1 MGKNAYLCRVKNVA
15 MLKLIFSPYYD
26 GECYEG
32 NPHKNQCVL
41 GTKYVG
47 PLGLLDELELRS
59 GLTGRY
65 SDDFKRAIL
74 YARAIKKAIA
84 GNNNLFFA
92 KSFDKDKIRTA
103 YVVLGWRDALVKAG
117 WNKTITGSSRL
128 DGLAAVEAYFTE
140 KGEADRWRTLLEL
153 SQNSALLDKTDS
165 IEVACKKEH
174 LEPLYRQLF
183 DSMEKNGCTIRYAPM
198 NIADN
203 LHQKAQVLSFK
214 NDLEMSE
221 WLAQQKLGDNDVVVC
236 DDASILNLN
245 LSLEGKPQFGDESNA
260 IGAVMQIFTL
270 GLQLFNKPLDLNTL
284 LAYLQL
290 PATPLTSLYVKR
302 KKEDGLDYYRSLRRV
317 LFEQLLED
325 NGIGTKW
332 NALIDE
338 AVYDY
343 DGNDMSK
350 SPLRAKVLLFINQWT
365 RVEVIG
371 GKCTVEKKI
380 VVEFLEAMKK
390 WAKKNLYDESK
401 ALQFNAVADNCD
413 TMNMILEDEPDVIN
427 TNDLLLW
434 TSQITRP
441 VTLLNQPARVG
452 CFNVTR
458 TIADIQTAPDILYW
472 ACTTPQYNFKHDLEF
487 LSPNEISI
495 LEQNGIEAPSRETV
509 LKVRREVMLAV
520 LSKVKNQILM
530 LECDIIG
537 GDVPVEDPV
546 ATELRLTG
554 NLDIK
559 PEDPD
564 LKGWEQNKV
573 MSNPTKQG
581 EYKVGPSVFE
591 LLDTEK
597 EKGGLKRKMESY
609 SSLDELIQRPF
620 DYVMDYILGLR
631 QYGTAAMADM
641 DTVKGNVA
649 HAYME
654 TLTENGN
661 GLIAD
666 MKKLHNTDFEKQINL
681 LAETQGAILLLEEN
695 ELEFRRFKNLLK
707 KSVDTLLD
715 IIDQNQLT
723 IVGAEQYYEAE
734 VPTIG
739 KMNARIDYV
748 LADSNGNYVIVDF
761 KWNESTTY
769 QKKLAQNDAIQ
780 LSVYKM
786 VMEKCLKDNKD
797 EHKVVFMGY
806 YALPRHTLYTVYNN
820 LSHKNIEVVVPENN
834 NDLMQ
839 LAANSYSYRINQ
851 IKSGMIEEGENL
863 ELANLQY
870 VKDTLSKQL
879 YPLRGDY
886 YDNTLKATSYGNKNI
901 VLKGGLE

>member
-1 MGKNAYLCRVKNVA
+1 

-26 GECYEG
+26 GNCYAG
-32 NPHKNQCVL
+32 DPDKNQCVL

-47 PLGLLDELELRS
+47 PLGLLDELELRV
-59 GLTGRY
+59 GLTGRCF
-65 SDDFKRAIL
+65 DDFQRTIL

-84 GNNNLFFA
+84 GNKDLFFA

-128 DGLAAVEAYFTE
+128 DGLAAVENFFTE

-153 SQNSALLDKTDS
+153 SKNTPLLDKKDL

-183 DSMEKNGCTIRYAPM
+183 DNLEKNGCSVSYAPM
-198 NIADN
+198 NTANN

-214 NDLEMSE
+214 NDLEMAE
-221 WLAQQKLGDNDVVVC
+221 WLVQQKLGDNDVVVC

-245 LSLEGKPQFGDESNA
+245 ISLEGKPQFGNESNA

-290 PATPLTSLYVKR
+290 PSTPLTSIFVEC
-302 KKEDGLDYYRSLRRV
+302 KKKDGTKYYLSLRRA
-317 LFEQLLED
+317 LFNQLLED
-325 NGIGTKW
+325 NGIGIEWDK
-332 NALIDE
+332 LINE

-343 DGNDMSK
+343 DGNDISQ
-350 SPLRAKVLLFINQWT
+350 SDNRDDALLFINQWT
-365 RVEVIG
+365 QVKENA
-371 GKCTVEKKI
+371 GKYTVEKKI
-380 VVEFLEAMKK
+380 VEKFLNTMKK
-390 WAKKNLYDESK
+390 WAKTNLFDESK

-413 TMNMILEDEPDVIN
+413 TMNLILEDEPNVIN
-427 TNDLLLW
+427 TADLSLW

-441 VTLLNQPARVG
+441 VTLLTQPARVG
-452 CFNVTR
+452 CINVTR
-458 TIADIQTAPDILYW
+458 TIADIHTAPDTLYW
-472 ACTTPQYNFKHDLEF
+472 ACTTPQYNFRYDLEF
-487 LSPNEISI
+487 LSPNEVSI
-495 LEQNGIEAPSRETV
+495 LEHNGIEVPSRETM
-509 LKVRREVMLAV
+509 LKAKREVMLGV
-520 LSKVKNQILM
+520 LSKVKKQILM

-554 NLDIK
+554 KLDIK
-559 PEDPD
+559 PKDPD
-564 LKGWEQNKV
+564 LKGWQQNKV
-573 MSNPTKQG
+573 MADSTKQG
-581 EYKVGPSVFE
+581 EYKVGSSVFK

-597 EKGGLKRKMESY
+597 EKGGLKREMESY

-620 DYVMDYILGLR
+620 DYVMDYILDLN
-631 QYGTAAMADM
+631 QYGTAAMADI

-649 HAYME
+649 HAYVE
-654 TLTENGN
+654 KLTENGN
-661 GLIAD
+661 RQIANMRKVHNSNFD
-666 MKKLHNTDFEKQINL
+666 MLVNE
-681 LAETQGAILLLEEN
+681 LAEVQGAILLLEEN
-695 ELEFRRFKNLLK
+695 DLEFKRFKSLLR
-707 KSVDTLLD
+707 KSIDVLLS
-715 IIDQNQLT
+715 IIEQNHLT

-748 LADSNGNYVIVDF
+748 LADNKGDYVIIDF

-769 QKKLAQNDAIQ
+769 QKKLTQNDALQ
-780 LSVYKM
+780 LAVYKAI
-786 VMEKCLKDNKD
+786 MEKWLKDDKD

-820 LSHKNIEVVVPENN
+820 LNHKNIEVVVSENN
-834 NDLMQ
+834 ADLMQ
-839 LAANSYSYRINQ
+839 LAANSYSYRIKQ
-851 IKSGMIEEGENL
+851 IKSGIIEEGENL

-886 YDNTLKATSYGNKNI
+886 NDNALKATSYGNKNI

>member
-1 MGKNAYLCRVKNVA
+1 

-26 GECYEG
+26 GNCYAG
-32 NPHKNQCVL
+32 NPDKNQCVL

-47 PLGLLDELELRS
+47 PLGLLDELELRA

-65 SDDFKRAIL
+65 SDDFQRAIL

-84 GNNNLFFA
+84 VNKNLFFA

-117 WNKTITGSSRL
+117 WNKTIMGSSRL
-128 DGLAAVEAYFTE
+128 DGLAAVEAFFTE

-183 DSMEKNGCTIRYAPM
+183 DNMEKNGCTISYAPM
-198 NIADN
+198 DIADN
-203 LHQKAQVLSFK
+203 LYPKAQVLSFK
-214 NDLEMSE
+214 NDLEMGE

-245 LSLEGKPQFGDESNA
+245 ISLEGKPQFGDESNA

-270 GLQLFNKPLDLNTL
+270 GLQLFHKPLNLNTL

-290 PATPLTSLYVKR
+290 PSTPLTSICVKR
-302 KKEDGLDYYRSLRRV
+302 TNKKNGTNYYPSLRRV
-317 LFEQLLED
+317 LFDQLLED
-325 NGIGTKW
+325 NGIGTAW
-332 NALIDE
+332 NELIDE

-343 DGNDMSK
+343 EGHDMSK
-350 SPLRAKVLLFINQWT
+350 SPKRANALLFINQWT
-365 RVEVIG
+365 QVNEIG
-371 GKCTVEKKI
+371 GKYTVEKKI
-380 VVEFLEAMKK
+380 VVNFLETMKK
-390 WAKKNLYDESK
+390 WAKQNLYDESK

-413 TMNMILEDEPDVIN
+413 IMKMILEDEPNEIDTSN
-427 TNDLLLW
+427 LLLW

-452 CFNVTR
+452 CINVTHS
-458 TIADIQTAPDILYW
+458 IADIQTAPDTLYW
-472 ACTTPQYNFKHDLEF
+472 ACTTPEYNFRYDLDF
-487 LSPNEISI
+487 LSPAEIDI
-495 LEQNGIEAPSRETV
+495 LRNNNLEVSDRETL
-509 LKVRREVMLAV
+509 LKAKREIELGV
-520 LSKVKNQILM
+520 LSKVKKLILM

-537 GDVPVEDPV
+537 GELPVEDPV

-554 NLDIK
+554 ELNIN
-559 PEDPD
+559 PEAPN
-564 LKGWEQNKV
+564 LKGWEKNNV
-573 MSNPTKQG
+573 MSDSTKQG
-581 EYKVGPSVFE
+581 EYKVKPSVFK

-597 EKGGLKRKMESY
+597 ANGGLKREMESY

-620 DYVMDYILGLR
+620 DYVMDYILGLH

-649 HAYME
+649 HAYVE
-654 TLTENGN
+654 KLTENGSRQ
-661 GLIAD
+661 IANMRKIHNSNFD
-666 MKKLHNTDFEKQINL
+666 MLVNE
-681 LAETQGAILLLEEN
+681 LAEVQGAILLLEEN
-695 ELEFRRFKNLLK
+695 DLEFKRFKSLLK
-707 KSVDTLLD
+707 NSVDTLLD
-715 IIDQNQLT
+715 IIDQNHLT

-748 LADSNGNYVIVDF
+748 LADNNGDYVIIDF

-769 QKKLAQNDAIQ
+769 QKKLAQNDALQ
-780 LSVYKM
+780 LAVYKA
-786 VMEKCLKDNKD
+786 VVEKYLEDNNDK
-797 EHKVVFMGY
+797 HKVCFMGY
-806 YALPRHTLYTVYNN
+806 YALPRHTLYTVYDN
-820 LSHKNIEVVVPENN
+820 LKYKNIEIVVPDSS
-834 NDLMQ
+834 NDLMPM
-839 LAANSYSYRINQ
+839 AANSYSYRMKQ
-851 IKSGMIEEGENL
+851 LKSGFIEEGESM

-870 VKDTLSKQL
+870 VNDTLSKQL

-886 YDNTLKATSYGNKNI
+886 NDNTLKSTGYGNKNI

>member
-1 MGKNAYLCRVKNVA
+1 

-26 GECYEG
+26 GNCYAG
-32 NPHKNQCVL
+32 NPDKNQCVL

-47 PLGLLDELELRS
+47 PLGLLDELELRA

-65 SDDFKRAIL
+65 SDDFQRAIL

-84 GNNNLFFA
+84 VNKNLFFA

-117 WNKTITGSSRL
+117 WNKTIMGSSRL
-128 DGLAAVEAYFTE
+128 DGLAAVEAFFTE

-183 DSMEKNGCTIRYAPM
+183 ENMEKNGCTISYAPM
-198 NIADN
+198 DIADN
-203 LHQKAQVLSFK
+203 LYPKAQVFSFK
-214 NDLEMSE
+214 NDLEMAE

-245 LSLEGKPQFGDESNA
+245 ISLEGKPQFGDESNA

-270 GLQLFNKPLDLNTL
+270 GLQLFNKPLNLNTL

-290 PATPLTSLYVKR
+290 PSTPLTSICVKR
-302 KKEDGLDYYRSLRRV
+302 TNKKNGTNYYPSLRRV
-317 LFEQLLED
+317 LFDQLLED
-325 NGIGTKW
+325 NGIGTAW
-332 NALIDE
+332 NELIDE

-343 DGNDMSK
+343 EGHDMSK
-350 SPLRAKVLLFINQWT
+350 SPKRANALLFINQWT
-365 RVEVIG
+365 QVNEIG
-371 GKCTVEKKI
+371 GKYTVEKKI
-380 VVEFLEAMKK
+380 VVNFLETMKK
-390 WAKKNLYDESK
+390 WAKQNLYDESK

-413 TMNMILEDEPDVIN
+413 TLNMILEDEPNVIN
-427 TNDLLLW
+427 TADLSLW

-452 CFNVTR
+452 CINVTR
-458 TIADIQTAPDILYW
+458 TIADIHTAPDTLYW
-472 ACTTPQYNFKHDLEF
+472 ACTTPQYNFRYDLEF
-487 LSPNEISI
+487 LSPNEVSI
-495 LEQNGIEAPSRETV
+495 LEHNGIEVPSRETM
-509 LKVRREVMLAV
+509 LKAKREVMLGV
-520 LSKVKNQILM
+520 LSKVKKQILM

-554 NLDIK
+554 KLDIK
-559 PEDPD
+559 PKDPD
-564 LKGWEQNKV
+564 LKGWQQNKV
-573 MSNPTKQG
+573 MADSTKQG
-581 EYKVGPSVFE
+581 EYKVGSSVFK

-597 EKGGLKRKMESY
+597 EKGGLKREMESY

-620 DYVMDYILGLR
+620 DYVMDYILDLN
-631 QYGTAAMADM
+631 QYGTAAMADI

-649 HAYME
+649 HAYVE
-654 TLTENGN
+654 KLTENGN
-661 GLIAD
+661 RQIANMRKVHNSNFD
-666 MKKLHNTDFEKQINL
+666 MLVNE
-681 LAETQGAILLLEEN
+681 LAEVQGAILLLEEN
-695 ELEFRRFKNLLK
+695 DLEFKRFKSLLR
-707 KSVDTLLD
+707 KSIDVLLS
-715 IIDQNQLT
+715 IIEQNHLT

-748 LADSNGNYVIVDF
+748 LADNNGDYVIIDF

-769 QKKLAQNDAIQ
+769 QKKLTQNDALQ
-780 LSVYKM
+780 LAVYKAI
-786 VMEKCLKDNKD
+786 MEKWLKDDKD

-820 LSHKNIEVVVPENN
+820 LNHKNIEVVVPENN
-834 NDLMQ
+834 ADLMQ
-839 LAANSYSYRINQ
+839 LAANSYSYRIKQ
-851 IKSGMIEEGENL
+851 IKSGIIEEGENL

-886 YDNTLKATSYGNKNI
+886 NDNALKATSYGNKNI

>member
-1 MGKNAYLCRVKNVA
+1 

-26 GECYEG
+26 GNCYAG
-32 NPHKNQCVL
+32 NPAENKYVL

-47 PLGLLDELELRS
+47 SLGLLDELELRA

-65 SDDFKRAIL
+65 SDDFQRAIF

-84 GNNNLFFA
+84 GHKDLFFA

-117 WNKTITGSSRL
+117 WNKTITNTSRL
-128 DGLAAVEAYFTE
+128 DGLAAVEAFFTE

-153 SQNSALLDKTDS
+153 SQNTPLLEKTDR
-165 IEVACKKEH
+165 IEVACKKEY

-183 DSMEKNGCTIRYAPM
+183 DNMEKNGCSISYAPM
-198 NIADN
+198 NIANN

-214 NDLEMSE
+214 NDLEMAE

-236 DDASILNLN
+236 DDASILNIN
-245 LSLEGKPQFGDESNA
+245 LSLEGKPQFDDESNA
-260 IGAVMQIFTL
+260 IGAIMQIFTL
-270 GLQLFNKPLDLNTL
+270 GFQLFNKPLDLNTL

-290 PATPLTSLYVKR
+290 PSTPLTSLYVKR
-302 KKEDGLDYYRSLRRV
+302 TNKKDGTDYYLSLRRV
-317 LFEQLLED
+317 LFNQLLED
-325 NGIGTKW
+325 NGIGTAW

-343 DGNDMSK
+343 EGHDMSK
-350 SPLRAKVLLFINQWT
+350 SAQRAKTLLFINQWT
-365 RVEVIG
+365 HVKEIG
-371 GKCTVEKKI
+371 GKYTIEKKI
-380 VVEFLEAMKK
+380 VVDFLEAMKK
-390 WAKKNLYDESK
+390 WSKQNLYDESK

-413 TMNMILEDEPDVIN
+413 TLNMILEDEPNVIN
-427 TNDLLLW
+427 TADLSLW

-452 CFNVTR
+452 CINVTR
-458 TIADIQTAPDILYW
+458 TIADIHTAPDTLYW
-472 ACTTPQYNFKHDLEF
+472 ACTTPQYNFRYDLEF
-487 LSPNEISI
+487 LSPNEMSI
-495 LEQNGIEAPSRETV
+495 LEHNGIEVPSRETV
-509 LKVRREVMLAV
+509 LKARREIMLGV
-520 LSKVKNQILM
+520 LSKVKKQILM
-530 LECDIIG
+530 LECEIIG

-546 ATELRLTG
+546 ATELRYTG
-554 NLDIK
+554 KLSVQYQ
-559 PEDPD
+559 EPD
-564 LKGWEQNKV
+564 KKGWEQNKV
-573 MSNPTKQG
+573 MAGSTKQG
-581 EYKVGPSVFE
+581 EYKVNPSVFE

-597 EKGGLKRKMESY
+597 EKGGLKREMESY

-631 QYGTAAMADM
+631 QYGAAAMADM

-654 TLTENGN
+654 TLTEDCNGVTEN
-661 GLIAD
+661 
-666 MKKLHNTDFEKQINL
+666 MKKLHDANFENKINL

-695 ELEFRRFKNLLK
+695 ELEFKRFKNLLK
-707 KSVDTLLD
+707 KSVDILLD
-715 IIDQNQLT
+715 IIKQNNLT

-748 LADSNGNYVIVDF
+748 LTDSNGDYVIIDF

-769 QKKLAQNDAIQ
+769 QKKLEQNDALQ
-780 LSVYKM
+780 LAVYKA
-786 VMEKCLKDNKD
+786 VIEKYLKDQGDN
-797 EHKVVFMGY
+797 HKVCFMGY
-806 YALPRHTLYTVYNN
+806 YALPRHTLYSVYDNIK
-820 LSHKNIEVVVPENN
+820 HKYIEVVIPENN
-834 NDLMQ
+834 ADLMK
-839 LAANSYSYRINQ
+839 LAVNSYLYRINQ
-851 IKSGMIEEGENL
+851 IKSGVIEEGENL
-863 ELANLQY
+863 KLADLQY
-870 VKDTLSKQL
+870 VKDSNSKQL

-886 YDNTLKATSYGNKNI
+886 NDNTLKSTSYGNKNI

>member
-1 MGKNAYLCRVKNVA
+1 

-26 GECYEG
+26 GNCYAG
-32 NPHKNQCVL
+32 DPDKNQCVL

-47 PLGLLDELELRS
+47 PLGLLDELELRV

-65 SDDFKRAIL
+65 FDDFQRTIL

-84 GNNNLFFA
+84 GNKDLFFA

-128 DGLAAVEAYFTE
+128 DGLAAVENFFTE

-153 SQNSALLDKTDS
+153 SKNTPLLDKKDL

-183 DSMEKNGCTIRYAPM
+183 DNLEKNGCSVSYAPM
-198 NIADN
+198 NTANN

-214 NDLEMSE
+214 NDLEMAE

-245 LSLEGKPQFGDESNA
+245 ISLEGKPQFGNESNA

-290 PATPLTSLYVKR
+290 PSTPLTSIFVEC
-302 KKEDGLDYYRSLRRV
+302 KKKDGTKYYPSLRRV
-317 LFEQLLED
+317 LFDQLLED
-325 NGIGTKW
+325 NGIGTEW
-332 NALIDE
+332 NKLIDE

-343 DGNDMSK
+343 DGNDISK
-350 SPLRAKVLLFINQWT
+350 SSQRDKALLFINQWT
-365 RVEVIG
+365 QVKESA
-371 GKCTVEKKI
+371 GKYTVEKKI
-380 VVEFLEAMKK
+380 VKKFLDTMKK
-390 WAKKNLYDESK
+390 WAKTNLFDESK

-413 TMNMILEDEPDVIN
+413 TMNLILEDEPDVIN
-427 TNDLLLW
+427 TSDLLLW

-441 VTLLNQPARVG
+441 VTLLTQPARVG
-452 CFNVTR
+452 CINVTR
-458 TIADIQTAPDILYW
+458 TIADIQTAPDTLYW
-472 ACTTPQYNFKHDLEF
+472 ACTTPQYNFKYDLEF
-487 LSPNEISI
+487 LSPNEVSI
-495 LEQNGIEAPSRETV
+495 LEHNGIEVPSRETM
-509 LKVRREVMLAV
+509 LKAKREVMLGV
-520 LSKVKNQILM
+520 LSKVKKQILM

-554 NLDIK
+554 KLDIK
-559 PEDPD
+559 PKDPD
-564 LKGWEQNKV
+564 LKGWQQNKV
-573 MSNPTKQG
+573 MADSTKQG
-581 EYKVGPSVFE
+581 EYKVGSSVFK

-597 EKGGLKRKMESY
+597 EKGGLKREMESY

-620 DYVMDYILGLR
+620 DYVMDYILDLN
-631 QYGTAAMADM
+631 QYGTAAMADI

-649 HAYME
+649 HAYVE
-654 TLTENGN
+654 KLTENGN
-661 GLIAD
+661 RQIANMRKVHNSNFD
-666 MKKLHNTDFEKQINL
+666 MLVNE
-681 LAETQGAILLLEEN
+681 LAEVQGAILLLEEN
-695 ELEFRRFKNLLK
+695 DLEFKRFKSLLR
-707 KSVDTLLD
+707 KSIDVLLS
-715 IIDQNQLT
+715 IIEQNHLT
-723 IVGAEQYYEAE
+723 IVGAEQYYEAD

-748 LADSNGNYVIVDF
+748 LADNKGDYVIIDF

-769 QKKLAQNDAIQ
+769 QKKLTQNDALQ
-780 LSVYKM
+780 LAVYKAI
-786 VMEKCLKDNKD
+786 MEKWLKDDKD

-820 LSHKNIEVVVPENN
+820 LNHKNIEVVVSENN
-834 NDLMQ
+834 ADLMQ
-839 LAANSYSYRINQ
+839 LAANSYSYRIKQ
-851 IKSGMIEEGENL
+851 IKSGIIEEGENL

-886 YDNTLKATSYGNKNI
+886 NDNALKATSYGNKNI

>member
-1 MGKNAYLCRVKNVA
+1 

-26 GECYEG
+26 GNCYAG
-32 NPHKNQCVL
+32 DPDKNQCVL

-47 PLGLLDELELRS
+47 PLGLLDELELRV

-65 SDDFKRAIL
+65 FDDFQRTIL

-84 GNNNLFFA
+84 GNKDLFFA

-128 DGLAAVEAYFTE
+128 DGLAAVENFFTE

-153 SQNSALLDKTDS
+153 SKNTPLLDKKDL

-183 DSMEKNGCTIRYAPM
+183 DNLEKNGCSVSYAPM
-198 NIADN
+198 NTANN

-214 NDLEMSE
+214 NDLEMAE
-221 WLAQQKLGDNDVVVC
+221 WLVQQKLGDNDVVVC

-245 LSLEGKPQFGDESNA
+245 ISLEGKPQFGNESNA

-290 PATPLTSLYVKR
+290 PSTPLTSIFVEC
-302 KKEDGLDYYRSLRRV
+302 KKKDGTKYYLSLRRA
-317 LFEQLLED
+317 LFNQLLED
-325 NGIGTKW
+325 NGIGIEWDK
-332 NALIDE
+332 LINE

-343 DGNDMSK
+343 DGNDISK
-350 SPLRAKVLLFINQWT
+350 SSQRDKALLFINQWT
-365 RVEVIG
+365 QVKESA
-371 GKCTVEKKI
+371 GKYTVEKKI
-380 VVEFLEAMKK
+380 VEKFLNTMKK
-390 WAKKNLYDESK
+390 WAKTNLFDESK

-413 TMNMILEDEPDVIN
+413 TMNLILEDEPDVIN
-427 TNDLLLW
+427 TSDLLLW

-441 VTLLNQPARVG
+441 VTLLTQPARVG
-452 CFNVTR
+452 CINVTR
-458 TIADIQTAPDILYW
+458 TIADIQTAPNTLYW
-472 ACTTPQYNFKHDLEF
+472 ACTTPQYNFRYDLEF
-487 LSPNEISI
+487 LSPNEICA
-495 LEQNGIEAPSRETV
+495 LEKNGIEVPSRETV
-509 LKVRREVMLAV
+509 LKARREVMLGV
-520 LSKVKNQILM
+520 LSKVKKQILL

-537 GDVPVEDPV
+537 GNVPVEDPV

-554 NLDIK
+554 DLK
-559 PEDPD
+559 VQPKEPD
-564 LKGWEQNKV
+564 LKGWQKNKV
-573 MSNPTKQG
+573 MSDSTKQG
-581 EYKVGPSVFE
+581 EYIVDDKVFK
-591 LLDTEK
+591 LIDTEMAN
-597 EKGGLKRKMESY
+597 GGLKREMESY

-654 TLTENGN
+654 TLTENGKGVVAN
-661 GLIAD
+661 
-666 MKKLHNTDFEKQINL
+666 MKKLHVTDFEKQINL

-695 ELEFRRFKNLLK
+695 ELEFKRFKTLLK
-707 KSVDTLLD
+707 KSVDILLD
-715 IIDQNQLT
+715 IIDQNHLT
-723 IVGAEQYYEAE
+723 IVGAEQYYEAD

-748 LADSNGNYVIVDF
+748 LTDRNGNYVIIDF

-769 QKKLAQNDAIQ
+769 QKKLVQNDALQ
-780 LSVYKM
+780 LAVYKA
-786 VMEKCLKDNKD
+786 VMEKYLENNDDK
-797 EHKVVFMGY
+797 HKVCFMGY
-806 YALPRHTLYTVYNN
+806 YALPRHALYTVYDN
-820 LSHKNIEVVVPENN
+820 LKHKNIEVVIPASN
-834 NDLMQ
+834 NDLMK
-839 LAANSYSYRINQ
+839 LAENSYTYRMEQ
-851 IKSGMIEEGENL
+851 LKSGRIEEGERL

-886 YDNTLKATSYGNKNI
+886 NNATLKATSYGDQNI

>member
-1 MGKNAYLCRVKNVA
+1 

-26 GECYEG
+26 GNCYAG
-32 NPHKNQCVL
+32 DPDKNQCVL

-47 PLGLLDELELRS
+47 PLGLLDELELRV

-65 SDDFKRAIL
+65 FDDFQRTIL

-84 GNNNLFFA
+84 GNKDLFFA

-128 DGLAAVEAYFTE
+128 DGLAAVENFFTE

-153 SQNSALLDKTDS
+153 SKNTPLLDKKDL

-183 DSMEKNGCTIRYAPM
+183 DNLEKNGCSVSYAPM
-198 NIADN
+198 NTANN

-214 NDLEMSE
+214 NDLEMAE

-245 LSLEGKPQFGDESNA
+245 ISLEGKPQFGNESNA

-290 PATPLTSLYVKR
+290 PSTPLTSIFVEC
-302 KKEDGLDYYRSLRRV
+302 KKKDGTKYYPSLRRV
-317 LFEQLLED
+317 LFDQLLED
-325 NGIGTKW
+325 NGIGTEW
-332 NALIDE
+332 NKLIDE

-343 DGNDMSK
+343 DGNDISK
-350 SPLRAKVLLFINQWT
+350 SSQRDKALLFINQWT
-365 RVEVIG
+365 QVKESA
-371 GKCTVEKKI
+371 GKYTVEKKI
-380 VVEFLEAMKK
+380 VKKFLDTMKK
-390 WAKKNLYDESK
+390 WAKTNLFDESK

-413 TMNMILEDEPDVIN
+413 TMNLILEDEPDVIN
-427 TNDLLLW
+427 TSDLLLW

-441 VTLLNQPARVG
+441 VTLLTQPARVG
-452 CFNVTR
+452 CINVTR
-458 TIADIQTAPDILYW
+458 TIADIQTAPDTLYW
-472 ACTTPQYNFKHDLEF
+472 ACTTPQYNFKYDLEF
-487 LSPNEISI
+487 LSPNEVSI
-495 LEQNGIEAPSRETV
+495 LEHNGIEVPSRETM
-509 LKVRREVMLAV
+509 LKAKREVMLGV
-520 LSKVKNQILM
+520 LSKVKKQILM

-554 NLDIK
+554 KLDIK
-559 PEDPD
+559 PKDPD
-564 LKGWEQNKV
+564 LKGWQQNKV
-573 MSNPTKQG
+573 MADSTKQG
-581 EYKVGPSVFE
+581 EYKVGSSVFK

-597 EKGGLKRKMESY
+597 EKGGLKREMESY

-620 DYVMDYILGLR
+620 DYVMDYILDLN
-631 QYGTAAMADM
+631 QYGTAAMADI

-649 HAYME
+649 HAYVE
-654 TLTENGN
+654 KLTENGN
-661 GLIAD
+661 RQIANMRKVHNSNFD
-666 MKKLHNTDFEKQINL
+666 MLVNE
-681 LAETQGAILLLEEN
+681 LAEVQGAILLLEEN
-695 ELEFRRFKNLLK
+695 DLEFKRFKSLLR
-707 KSVDTLLD
+707 KSIDVLLS
-715 IIDQNQLT
+715 IIEQNHLT

-748 LADSNGNYVIVDF
+748 LADNKGDYVIIDF

-769 QKKLAQNDAIQ
+769 QKKLTQNDALQ
-780 LSVYKM
+780 LAVYKAI
-786 VMEKCLKDNKD
+786 MEKWLKDDKD

-820 LSHKNIEVVVPENN
+820 LNHKNIEVVVSENN
-834 NDLMQ
+834 ADLMQ
-839 LAANSYSYRINQ
+839 LAANSYSYRIKQ
-851 IKSGMIEEGENL
+851 IKSGIIEEGENL

-886 YDNTLKATSYGNKNI
+886 NDNALKATSYGNKNI